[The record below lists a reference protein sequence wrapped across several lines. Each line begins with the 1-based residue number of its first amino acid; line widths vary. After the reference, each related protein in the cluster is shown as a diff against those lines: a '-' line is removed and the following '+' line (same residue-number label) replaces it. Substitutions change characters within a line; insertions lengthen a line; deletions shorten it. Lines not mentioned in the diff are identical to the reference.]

1 MAALVGTDVEGTQI
15 VGTDALPIALGAT
28 GGATD
33 VGTWTH
39 NRGRRAALI
48 QVVDATNHAPVTPA
62 SVVPTQPSVNSIV
75 LTNTTAG
82 PLNVLA
88 IVTWSFMSAGLDA
101 PVAAS
106 AVVLS

>member
-28 GGATD
+28 GSATD

-39 NRGRRAALI
+39 NRGRRAVMV
-48 QVVDATNHAPVTPA
+48 QVVSATDRAPVTPA
-62 SVVPTQPSVNSIV
+62 SVVVTQPTVNSIV
-75 LTNTTAG
+75 LTNTTG
-82 PLNVLA
+82 GGLNVLA
-88 IVTWSFMSAGLDA
+88 IVTWSVPSAGLDA